1 MVNEFRK
8 KAPVQA
14 NQTLLTRF
22 QALESE
28 NTRLKNQ
35 SSPSTRTDPTPNHPR
50 RAGTPKTRSA
60 PRHTVEDPHDEADG
74 AETAPFRS
82 PFPLDENPFD
92 SPDVENIQDPGPSAA
107 EDTYE
112 QYLPKP
118 DSVRFLESCNI
129 ESTTLKG
136 VNAWLATTALGKGK
150 NKVIDTAAAEFVAA
164 CSKV

>member
-1 MVNEFRK
+1 M
-8 KAPVQA
+8 
-14 NQTLLTRF
+14 
-22 QALESE
+22 
-28 NTRLKNQ
+28 
-35 SSPSTRTDPTPNHPR
+35 
-50 RAGTPKTRSA
+50 
-60 PRHTVEDPHDEADG
+60 EDPHDEAGG

-129 ESTTLKG
+129 ESTTRKG
-136 VNAWLATTALGKGK
+136 VNAWLATTALGH
-150 NKVIDTAAAEFVAA
+150 
-164 CSKV
+164 